1 MDKILAATFLLKSR
15 LWILSRKMPWQFYFI
30 AFSYAKVLCLVDSM
44 VYRGG
49 VQYDVAISNLIDAGW
64 ERCYE
69 APYGS
74 VSELEDIR
82 LCSGPYLFVGMQ
94 KGGKQALEIGA
105 LAPVDVLH
113 AEASRSAPHMS
124 NGVYW
129 HLEDGCAFGFSAI
142 EYDEKS
148 IEEESID
155 SVVSTNH
162 GVSWSIGQSIACKF
176 HDELVT
182 YLTVDASSWTKNV
195 HNCPGV

>member
-1 MDKILAATFLLKSR
+1 
-15 LWILSRKMPWQFYFI
+15 
-30 AFSYAKVLCLVDSM
+30 M
-44 VYRGG
+44 VYRSG
-49 VQYDVAISNLIDAGW
+49 VQYDVALSNLIDAGC

-105 LAPVDVLH
+105 LAPVDVLRT
-113 AEASRSAPHMS
+113 EASRSAPHMS

-129 HLEDGCAFGFSAI
+129 HLEEGCTFGFSAI
-142 EYDEKS
+142 EHDGKS
-148 IEEESID
+148 IDEENSH
-155 SVVSTNH
+155 SVFSTNH
-162 GVSWSIGQSIACKF
+162 GVSWSIGQSIGCNS
-176 HDELVT
+176 HDKLVT
-182 YLTVDASSWTKNV
+182 YSTAETSSWTKHV